1 MKPIRKTYPQPGKVT
16 WEDLVNK
23 PPSYEEVESTISG
36 WTTKNT
42 ASTAR
47 LPQRSDQ
54 GYDTRML
61 EAYVATCDNIAAT
74 AERPE
79 DIDAGMRIAY
89 MKEQATPYAD
99 HILVD
104 GHHLD
109 LARGP

>member
-16 WEDLVNK
+16 WKDLIDE
-23 PPSYEEVESTISG
+23 PPSYEEVKSTIAG
-36 WTTKNT
+36 WTTRDT

-47 LPQRSDQ
+47 IPQRSDQ

-74 AERPE
+74 AEYPE